1 MARSKCRVVGCNRK
15 VPYLESPEEVCE
27 VHTNVVR
34 QFDRQRLE
42 CSMHNC
48 RKVARS
54 SGYCPQHS
62 DDNYTQRPDLLRGA
76 DSKEAGFPEKPEMVR
91 ILTDAR
97 KKAAKRLGD
106 TEWWKRVETGRRL

>member
-34 QFDRQRLE
+34 QFDRERLE
-42 CSMHNC
+42 CAMRSC

-62 DDNYTQRPDLLRGA
+62 DDKYTQRADLLKGA
-76 DSKEAGFPEKPEMVR
+76 DSKEDGFPNKKDMVSV
-91 ILTDAR
+91 LNEALKTATT
-97 KKAAKRLGD
+97 RLGD
-106 TEWWKRVETGRRL
+106 AEWWKRVETGRRR